1 MSETDYLQN
10 VIDKDVIM
18 LLHSLKHTQ
27 YQENSKEFWFIHINF
42 WVVYT
47 TMDLTFTLGTVTEQF
62 KI

>member
-27 YQENSKEFWFIHINF
+27 YQENSKEF
-42 WVVYT
+42 
-47 TMDLTFTLGTVTEQF
+47 
-62 KI
+62 